1 MQLKLHTVSLCFFN
15 CGLLQVQS
23 EERAFTRTFHMPWV
37 CALWA
42 IYTMNLQND
51 KSIGH
56 AIQKIII
63 CAKLRSNK
71 ATCIISGS
79 RDSLHKVCTASDK
92 ILGCDL
98 QLRLVVPCVAI
109 LFWKNINC
117 SVSETLAKNFK
128 AIRVRWNIPENVHQ
142 PWGFNK
148 WVKIKCK
155 EDSMSPTWQNYL
167 CKKYAH
173 CMLLG
178 QKCTCQCCWEDQGW
192 LQSWHHQHW
201 PHGGQQQDWVYQATE
216 NVSQRYENNTV

>member
-1 MQLKLHTVSLCFFN
+1 MQLKLHTVSLCFFY

-128 AIRVRWNIPENVHQ
+128 AIRVTWNIPENVHQ

-167 CKKYAH
+167 CKKYAQLYVTLTKVH
-173 CMLLG
+173 LSMLLG
-178 QKCTCQCCWEDQGW
+178 RSRLVTELTSSTLTAWRPTTGLGVPGYRKC
-192 LQSWHHQHW
+192 QSKVWK
-201 PHGGQQQDWVYQATE
+201 
-216 NVSQRYENNTV
+216 